1 MKYLVEI
8 SYVGDSFS
16 GFQYQNDERTV
27 QGELTR
33 IFTELFDVQTK
44 ITGCSR
50 TDSGVHA
57 NSFFITAEP
66 AAEGA
71 NEIPA
76 DKLPLAVSHLM
87 PSDLSV
93 ISARTVSDDFHVR
106 YNVKSKEYLY
116 RLYISD
122 TPDPF
127 LYKRAWQLRTQVTDS
142 DIYKMREAAKYIIG
156 KHDFTSFMAQ
166 GSKIVD
172 ATRTVYSLDIEKNG
186 RFIDVRISADGFLYN
201 MVRIIVGTLV
211 DVLFGRTQPGD
222 IMPIIEAKNRAL
234 AGFTAPPYGLYLNS
248 VVY

>member
-1 MKYLVEI
+1 MKYMIEI
-8 SYVGDSFS
+8 RYVGDNFH
-16 GFQYQNDERTV
+16 GFQYQNGDRTV
-27 QGELTR
+27 QGELTSV
-33 IFTELFDVQTK
+33 FSDFFGVPTN

-66 AAEGA
+66 TGEGA
-71 NEIPA
+71 NTISP
-76 DKLPLAVSHLM
+76 DKLPVAIAHLM
-87 PSDLSV
+87 PSDVSV
-93 ISARTVSDDFHVR
+93 IFARTVSDDFHVR

-116 RLYISD
+116 RIYCD
-122 TPDPF
+122 EAPDPF
-127 LYKRAWQLRTQVTDS
+127 LYKRAWQLRARVGDS
-142 DIYKMREAAKYIIG
+142 QLKRMRDAAKYIVG

-172 ATRTVYSLDIEKNG
+172 ATRTVFSLDIERNG
-186 RFIDVRISADGFLYN
+186 KFIDIRISADGFLYN

-211 DVLFGRTQPGD
+211 DVALGRTEPSE
-222 IMPIIEAKNRAL
+222 IKTVIEAKNRSL

>member
-1 MKYLVEI
+1 MRYLARI
-8 SYVGDSFS
+8 RYDGARFC
-16 GFQYQNDERTV
+16 GFQVQKNGRTV
-27 QGELTR
+27 QGDLTAAAAK
-33 IFTELFDVQTK
+33 LFGCPCL

-93 ISARTVSDDFHVR
+93 ISARTVPDNFHVR